1 MKLTYDIP
9 EAVNGRFEI
18 KKVTAD
24 IFGVPPTK
32 EPLDTY
38 TVLHNVGCPIM
49 QDTTKEYREHQ
60 PLWDNAT
67 GHVLIGGLGI
77 GFVNQKLMDNPNVTS
92 VTIVEKY
99 QEVIDLV
106 WPYCPKDDTFTLIH
120 ADIDTWQPTQK
131 FDCIWLDTWIGGYRK
146 EKQGP
151 YDDYY
156 EKLVKK
162 YQPHCDWIWCWN
174 PNH

>member
-1 MKLTYDIP
+1 MKITHDIP
-9 EAVNGRFEI
+9 EAVNGKFKI
-18 KKVTAD
+18 KKVTTD

-38 TVLHNVGCPIM
+38 TVLHHVNCPIM

-77 GFVNQKLMDNPNVTS
+77 GFVNQKLMDNPDVTS
-92 VTIVEKY
+92 CYIIEKH

-106 WPYCPKDDTFTLIH
+106 WPHCPKDDTFTLIH

-131 FDCIWLDTWIGGYRK
+131 FDCIWLDTWIGGFGT
-146 EKQGP
+146 EKQGT
-151 YDDYY
+151 YEDYM
-156 EKLVKK
+156 EKMVKR